1 MQILLSWLLSFKQFH
16 FFDIIKDIAFYELN
30 TRQWTIWDSKIFLI
44 AQCHQSCASTQHGMR
59 ASTVAG
65 EMMHHRAYRWCVC
78 VCMCVCHRTL
88 ATKEQSTQ
96 AMMTR
101 DDSSHAIILEHRV
114 AVSSGLNIFRRALL
128 ALCYGINIFEP
139 PLVWCS
145 KMFSISPKNS
155 SWTRPYVWRAETN
168 SLLLTRSSLFEEV
181 VCQL

>member
-1 MQILLSWLLSFKQFH
+1 MSTIPGSEPFGIPKYFLLLNAISLVLRHSMVCVPPLLLVKWC
-16 FFDIIKDIAFYELN
+16 I
-30 TRQWTIWDSKIFLI
+30 
-44 AQCHQSCASTQHGMR
+44 
-59 ASTVAG
+59 TVPTDG
-65 EMMHHRAYRWCVC
+65 VC